1 MATTESDE
9 NDNHHHH
16 HHQAGCC
23 KIWFEKMVSFCSTNS
38 GSSDAENDD
47 GHVTTD
53 QTEDAV
59 RRPLIRNDRVHTT
72 PFDQTETKETE
83 PEPLDDDHHI
93 EYFHHDQDQDRAVRL
108 VARISRL
115 MVDLVFLISDERGV
129 IEGEEELRKRRSTST
144 SNPRRRSVNCYW
156 NQRFVDR
163 LVGRFCE
170 QILKLEGF
178 FESRLFVTSE
188 LLTFDQNMIGIIL
201 HQCAAEL
208 DSIEREM
215 ACEMIRSTDDDRD
228 QILKKELLVLKVE
241 ELWSGVELSRV
252 E

>member
-9 NDNHHHH
+9 NDNHHLLH
-16 HHQAGCC
+16 HHQGCC

-38 GSSDAENDD
+38 GSSDEENDD

-53 QTEDAV
+53 QTEDTII

-83 PEPLDDDHHI
+83 PEPLDDRHT
-93 EYFHHDQDQDRAVRL
+93 ECFHQDRDQDRAVRL
-108 VARISRL
+108 AARISRL

-144 SNPRRRSVNCYW
+144 SKPRRRRRRRSVNCYW
-156 NQRFVDR
+156 NERFVDR
-163 LVGRFCE
+163 LVCRFCE

-178 FESRLFVTSE
+178 FESRLFVSG
-188 LLTFDQNMIGIIL
+188 LLTFDQNMTTGSIL
-201 HQCAAEL
+201 DQCAAEL
-208 DSIEREM
+208 DSIEREI
-215 ACEMIRSTDDDRD
+215 AREMIRSTDDDRD
-228 QILKKELLVLKVE
+228 QILKEELVLKVE
-241 ELWSGVELSRV
+241 ELWSGVE
-252 E
+252 